1 MKLKYAIVLIVWQFS
16 FLFLDKLVPPTP
28 LKTYRW
34 EDVRRSKLK
43 GGYPWTYLQKEPYNE
58 HIDPEEFT
66 MDYFR
71 RSKSASTL
79 GTKSESGVVIEE
91 ITETEEK
98 EKKMD
103 EINEAQK
110 PSAAIDLADSSGD
123 DNVSQYLDKD
133 ESAQNLNLPGS
144 SKEEKSTLEI
154 PRNGE
159 RQERAKS
166 EEPKRKRKLSIESSY
181 SRISMK
187 SFSKL
192 GVMKRLKEAKD
203 KIKLPKFASLTKLDK
218 KQKKNKTKSEKDLKI
233 TAKKEPKN
241 DNQTKDQKP
250 VYIHI
255 PLKPPPGET
264 DEFSKFAEEGT
275 SKETSKT
282 EPSTENEEQKSEEEK
297 EPSSVQ
303 LIILTAPSDDEI
315 LDSASTPNT
324 PTEVEK
330 TNIYALKSLAKDIA
344 DEISPETK
352 SNEHLN
358 VIVEERS
365 SEEKEEDKHLEEKM
379 EITEILD
386 EDTVVSPKKDN
397 KIEPSNKPDDVYNK
411 RDEISVPI
419 EENKA
424 PEKLIEKIMV
434 DEEDGLKLS
443 DQAIALI
450 NEELAKEN
458 LPKIEEAEIKSSLKE
473 TSGSPAVKKRV
484 SFKRKAKI
492 DGDYED
498 VQPPKDE
505 KVSAAQSA
513 EITQSMS
520 VDEEKTYLDD
530 KIIKS
535 ASLEEDYNK
544 WSKNT

>member
-1 MKLKYAIVLIVWQFS
+1 
-16 FLFLDKLVPPTP
+16 
-28 LKTYRW
+28 
-34 EDVRRSKLK
+34 
-43 GGYPWTYLQKEPYNE
+43 
-58 HIDPEEFT
+58 

-79 GTKSESGVVIEE
+79 GNKSESGVVIEE

-98 EKKMD
+98 GKEMD
-103 EINEAQK
+103 VNIETQK
-110 PSAAIDLADSSGD
+110 PSTTMDLADSSGD

-133 ESAQNLNLPGS
+133 ESAQNLNQPGP
-144 SKEEKSTLEI
+144 SKQEKSTLEI
-154 PRNGE
+154 PTNGE

-187 SFSKL
+187 SLSKL
-192 GVMKRLKEAKD
+192 GVMKRLREAKD
-203 KIKLPKFASLTKLDK
+203 KIKLPKFASFNKLDK
-218 KQKKNKTKSEKDLKI
+218 KKDKSKSEKDLKA
-233 TAKKEPKN
+233 TTKKEPKN
-241 DNQTKDQKP
+241 DNKIKDDKP

-264 DEFSKFAEEGT
+264 DEFSKFADEEA
-275 SKETSKT
+275 SKEAPKPEPTESKE
-282 EPSTENEEQKSEEEK
+282 EPKPEEAKD
-297 EPSSVQ
+297 SSGVH

-315 LDSASTPNT
+315 LDSASTPDT
-324 PTEVEK
+324 PTDLERA
-330 TNIYALKSLAKDIA
+330 NIYAMKSLAKNVA

-352 SNEHLN
+352 SEEHLN
-358 VIVEERS
+358 VIAEERS
-365 SEEKEEDKHLEEKM
+365 SEEKEVEKM
-379 EITEILD
+379 EITEIPDEENHHDQKIKIAEIPEEESHLD
-386 EDTVVSPKKDN
+386 QKMKIVEILEEK
-397 KIEPSNKPDDVYNK
+397 KIEPTSEPEVADNKKSSMKKEERAPKEETD
-411 RDEISVPI
+411 VPI
-419 EENKA
+419 Q
-424 PEKLIEKIMV
+424 EKKETLKPVEKIMV

-458 LPKIEEAEIKSSLKE
+458 LPKIDEAEIKSSLKE
-473 TSGSPAVKKRV
+473 TSGSPATKKRV
-484 SFKRKAKI
+484 SFKRKAKV

-505 KVSAAQSA
+505 KASQPA
-513 EITQSMS
+513 ENAQSMS